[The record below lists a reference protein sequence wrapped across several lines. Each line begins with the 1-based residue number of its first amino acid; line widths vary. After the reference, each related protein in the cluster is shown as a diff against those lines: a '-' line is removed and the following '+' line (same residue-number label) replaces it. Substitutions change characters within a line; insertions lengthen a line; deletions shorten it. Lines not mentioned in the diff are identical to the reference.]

1 MNSLSCPRCRDN
13 LFVRAELVI
22 SGRRIVRAFYCGRCN
37 EEWQIESARPM
48 PVNGGGVTD
57 GLSNEKR
64 GHRNNYAPNCDR
76 NVIDALDRR
85 PNKTKKQMKLK
96 SLIP

>member
-1 MNSLSCPRCRDN
+1 
-13 LFVRAELVI
+13 
-22 SGRRIVRAFYCGRCN
+22 
-37 EEWQIESARPM
+37 M

-64 GHRNNYAPNCDR
+64 CHRNNYAPNCDR

-85 PNKTKKQMKLK
+85 PEQDHKGKLEK
-96 SLIP
+96 PHPLIFESGRCLCAF